1 MNVASKPNKHAERS
15 ARTRQR
21 FMQAAQKLFAER
33 GVDAVSVNEITIAAG
48 QKNRNAL
55 QYHFG
60 NRNGLIQA
68 IIDHHIARVSE
79 YRGPILETLDK
90 TASPAHNAAR
100 ALVAPIIEYVQ
111 SDPDALDY
119 VKLISQVAA
128 AAVPETNP
136 GATSALSFG
145 FDERLRDVMVEA
157 IAHLSQDEAQR
168 RLFLVVTLTFRGVG
182 DICKAVESR
191 PEQDMPT
198 ARDGLL
204 SELQY
209 SVESILAAPSTD
221 TAD

>member
-1 MNVASKPNKHAERS
+1 
-15 ARTRQR
+15 
-21 FMQAAQKLFAER
+21 MQAAQRLFAER
-33 GVDAVSVNEITIAAG
+33 GIDAVSVNEITIAAG

-60 NRNGLIQA
+60 NRNGLLQA

-79 YRGPILETLDK
+79 YRGPVLESLDEAA
-90 TASPAHNAAR
+90 TPAHNAAR

-111 SDPDALDY
+111 RDADALDY
-119 VKLISQVAA
+119 VKLISQIAA
-128 AAVPETNP
+128 ASLPETNP

-145 FDERLRDVMVEA
+145 FDERLRDAMVAA
-157 IAHLSQDEAQR
+157 IAHLSPAEAQR

-191 PEQDMPT
+191 PEEEMRS

-204 SELQY
+204 AELLL
-209 SVESILAAPSTD
+209 SVESILAAPGSG
-221 TAD
+221 AEG